1 VFIFLTEFSPKL
13 LGMTGTVEEID
24 AATRAY
30 RVYYSAGPKD
40 EDGDYI
46 VSLVKQ
52 TTVQS
57 ETHRDKSLS

>member
-1 VFIFLTEFSPKL
+1 MFIFATEFSPKL
-13 LGMTGTVEEID
+13 LGMTGTAEEID

-46 VSLVKQ
+46 VSLG
-52 TTVQS
+52 
-57 ETHRDKSLS
+57 